1 MTNSIIPRC
10 YVVREPGEP
19 AGLYL
24 CEVSNRGI
32 IISGD
37 PLRAIEFMTLAEAQA
52 QARYLRRE
60 SHGELNFRAY
70 RRGVRPKE
78 AK

>member
-1 MTNSIIPRC
+1 MTNRIIPRC
-10 YVVREPGEP
+10 YVVREPEP
-19 AGLYL
+19 SGLYL
-24 CEVSNRGI
+24 CEVNNMGI

-37 PLRAIEFMTLAEAQA
+37 PPRAIEFLTLAEAQA

-60 SHGELNFRAY
+60 SHGQLNFRAY
-70 RRGVRPKE
+70 RRGVRPKD